1 MVKNNSKRSLLIEQ
15 MDFLI
20 LLLAEVRGNI
30 LEIIVSFGRTF
41 NLPILEGI
49 WSNRLAQRISSL
61 PAEAALKNGYKI
73 EGDKDNLIIQYLDER
88 LAESILAEALTWAR
102 HFGRSCI
109 L

>member
-1 MVKNNSKRSLLIEQ
+1 MEEPLTYQ
-15 MDFLI
+15 F
-20 LLLAEVRGNI
+20 
-30 LEIIVSFGRTF
+30 
-41 NLPILEGI
+41 LEGI

-88 LAESILAEALTWAR
+88 LAESILAEALTWLVTLAVVV
-102 HFGRSCI
+102 F